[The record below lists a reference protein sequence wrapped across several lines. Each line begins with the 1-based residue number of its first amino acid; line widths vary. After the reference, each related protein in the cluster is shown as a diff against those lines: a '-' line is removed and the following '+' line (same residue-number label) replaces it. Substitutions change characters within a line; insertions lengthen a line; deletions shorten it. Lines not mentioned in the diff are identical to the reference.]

1 MTIDEQKLEILK
13 KVENGI
19 LSVEEGSDLIGI
31 LENTEKLGQQTE
43 KNESSTENVH
53 ETRGATSCW
62 KAAWSMILVTGALL
76 TAFSGYWMYQGY
88 QKAGLGWGFWLSWI
102 PLLIGILIMVI
113 GWSLMDSPWMRIKV
127 KSNEEGKAVNINLYV
142 PIPVKLAK
150 WVFQNF
156 NQYMPV
162 EVRDK
167 GIPEMLD
174 QIERSMRDGDPFIIQ
189 VDDEKDGSHV
199 EISME

>member
-1 MTIDEQKLEILK
+1 M
-13 KVENGI
+13 
-19 LSVEEGSDLIGI
+19 
-31 LENTEKLGQQTE
+31 
-43 KNESSTENVH
+43 
-53 ETRGATSCW
+53 
-62 KAAWSMILVTGALL
+62 
-76 TAFSGYWMYQGY
+76 
-88 QKAGLGWGFWLSWI
+88 
-102 PLLIGILIMVI
+102 
-113 GWSLMDSPWMRIKV
+113 
-127 KSNEEGKAVNINLYV
+127 
-142 PIPVKLAK
+142 KLAK